1 MGTLRRNMAKKSKA
15 RRAKASEMKMGTTAG
30 ATQRKFEVAQY
41 IAGGVGPANPTNV
54 IQVDRCLNNVNRRLY
69 RQHKVYRVKVGL
81 SSPNENVTTSP
92 TGGPVNVYALRNTW
106 AVRKAISLAK
116 DIYDTAV
123 TEERAVV
130 GASRWHDFRI
140 NTAGGAGGLTGP
152 LNYPLGLTGLGKA
165 MFTEGTAADGEYEY
179 SQVMTTDPS
188 GAGVLKQ
195 FGLATSSTGG
205 EYSVFDEYQKMGPT
219 TDESPLF
226 VAQGGYDRATGD
238 TFETENVQD
247 LLNKGNL
254 PPYDAGD
261 LGFGAATVGGML
273 VKVGEIGR
281 SNGGGNT
288 GTLRLSTD
296 YFDAPLGL
304 VIVTSAPLAFGDE
317 NTRMS
322 LDTQSLEIEVAA
334 GDYKGVMAHDI

>member
-1 MGTLRRNMAKKSKA
+1 MARKSKA
-15 RRAKASEMKMGTTAG
+15 RRAKASDKKMGTTAG
-30 ATQRKFEVAQY
+30 ATQRKFELAQY
-41 IAGGVGPANPTNV
+41 LVGGIGPANPTNV

-81 SSPNENVTTSP
+81 SSPNEDVTPSP
-92 TGGPVNVYALRNTW
+92 TAGPVSVYALRNTW

-116 DIYDTAV
+116 DIYDEAV
-123 TEERAVV
+123 KEERAVV

-140 NTAGGAGGLTGP
+140 TTNGGAGGLNGP
-152 LNYPLGLTGLGKA
+152 INFPLGLTGLGKS
-165 MFTEGTAADGEYEY
+165 MLTEGTSADGEYEY
-179 SQVMTTDPS
+179 SKVMTTDA
-188 GAGVLKQ
+188 AGLGVEKEFTLDT
-195 FGLATSSTGG
+195 ASTTTS
-205 EYSVFDEYQKMGPT
+205 YSIFDEYQKMGPT

-226 VAQGGYDRATGD
+226 VSQGGYDRATGD
-238 TFETENVQD
+238 SFEDENVQD

-261 LGFGAATVGGML
+261 LGFGAGTVGGML

-281 SNGGGNT
+281 SQGAANT

-304 VIVTSAPLAFGDE
+304 VIVTQAPLAFGDE

-322 LDTQSLEIEVAA
+322 LATQSLEVEVAA